1 MARDDARSDPPA
13 ADPPALD
20 DDPLLQPVAHDPGTG
35 HDADDPTA
43 IPVPGWR
50 HIAAR
55 VWEAVTGGAI
65 WTYCGCVGF
74 FGFLSLF
81 PVLGITVL
89 VYGLL
94 FDGAAIDAQLTALA
108 GLMPTGVF
116 DLLSERL
123 ETLTANSASDLTLGL
138 ALTVA
143 VALWTG
149 SRGLNAVIDLLNL
162 AYHEAEPRGF
172 VRRLAL
178 AIGMTAG
185 ALSGLVVT
193 LLAVAALPVVVE
205 RMGLGLGAE
214 RATLWGRWPALALFV
229 FGGLVLLYRYGPN
242 RRPAKW
248 RWLWPGALTAT
259 VLWLALSLAFSAYVE
274 ATEFY
279 GSTFGALATAAVL
292 MLWIYYSALAVG
304 LGAVVNAEIEVQ
316 TRRDSTRGPDRP
328 RGRRGAVVADRLPRP
343 LDG

>member
-1 MARDDARSDPPA
+1 MDDRAS
-13 ADPPALD
+13 PPALD
-20 DDPLLQPVAHDPGTG
+20 DVPPLLPTADDPGTG
-35 HDADDPTA
+35 HEADDPTG
-43 IPVPGWR
+43 IPPAGWR
-50 HIAAR
+50 RILHR
-55 VWEAVTGGAI
+55 VWLALTGGQM

-81 PVLGITVL
+81 PVLAITVL

-94 FDGAAIDAQLTALA
+94 FDGAQIDAQLVALQ
-108 GLMPTGVF
+108 GLMPAGVF
-116 DLLSERL
+116 ELLGERL
-123 ETLTANSASDLTLGL
+123 ETLAANSASGLTLGL
-138 ALTVA
+138 AVSTGVA
-143 VALWTG
+143 FWTG

-162 AYHEAEPRGF
+162 AYHEHVPRGF
-172 VRRLAL
+172 LRRLAL

-185 ALSGLVVT
+185 ALVGLAVT
-193 LLAVAALPVVVE
+193 LLAVAALPVIVE

-229 FGGLVLLYRYGPN
+229 FGGLALLYRHGPN

-248 RWLWPGALTAT
+248 RWLWPGALLAT
-259 VLWLALSLAFSAYVE
+259 VLWLALSVAFSAYVE
-274 ATEFY
+274 MTEFY

-316 TRRDSTRGPDRP
+316 TRRDSTRGRDRP
-328 RGRRGAVVADRLPRP
+328 RGARGATVADRLPRP
-343 LDG
+343 AG